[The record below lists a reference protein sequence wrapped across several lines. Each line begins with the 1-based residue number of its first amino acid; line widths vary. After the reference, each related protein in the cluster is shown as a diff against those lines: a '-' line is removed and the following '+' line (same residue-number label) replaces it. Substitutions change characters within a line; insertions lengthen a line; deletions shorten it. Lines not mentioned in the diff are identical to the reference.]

1 MTGVFR
7 NLSLDGHVSEV
18 ALESLP
24 EVTGFRQR
32 ADFPRSG
39 RLLKRRD
46 FDSVYQRG
54 KRHFS
59 AHMTVFYLPRT
70 ECDGLR
76 VGFTVGK
83 ILGGAVE
90 RNRVRRRM
98 REAVRLHRHELAAPI
113 DVVINPK
120 KSALRADFSEL
131 ESEISRAFRVIEK
144 SFERKTR

>member
-1 MTGVFR
+1 
-7 NLSLDGHVSEV
+7 VSEV

-24 EVTGFRQR
+24 NATGFHRR
-32 ADFPRSG
+32 AEFPRSG

-59 AHMTVFYLPRT
+59 AHITVFYLPRA
-70 ECDGLR
+70 EGDGLR

-90 RNRVRRRM
+90 RNRVRRRL
-98 REAVRLHRHELAAPI
+98 REAVRLHRHELAVPI

-120 KSALRADFSEL
+120 KSALKADFSEL
-131 ESEISRAFRVIEK
+131 ESEISRAFQVIGK
-144 SFERKTR
+144 SFERRAR